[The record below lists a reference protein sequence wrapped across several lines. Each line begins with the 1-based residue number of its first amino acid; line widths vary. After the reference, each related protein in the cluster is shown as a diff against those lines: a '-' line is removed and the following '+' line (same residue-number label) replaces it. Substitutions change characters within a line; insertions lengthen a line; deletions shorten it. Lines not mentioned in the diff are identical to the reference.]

1 MRGFCFLEV
10 HTVAEL
16 NIEVTPAIIADFREF
31 YEEFSDSAAW
41 SDGKIKKALSI
52 ARGEFGSCGHWGD
65 YKPYSFLQRGW
76 FALAAHY
83 LTWNNATTDA
93 TKADGSAST
102 PYAQA
107 SKSVRDESVSYAIPA
122 ANASLTTWEASLA
135 LTPYGLEYL
144 HLRSR
149 AGMGAIC
156 V

>member
-1 MRGFCFLEV
+1 MS
-10 HTVAEL
+10 EL
-16 NIEVTPAIIADFREF
+16 TIEVTPEIIADFRGFYPEF
-31 YEEFSDSAAW
+31 TDVVVWPDAQVT
-41 SDGKIKKALSI
+41 KALYI
-52 ARGEFGSCGHWGD
+52 ARGEFGGCGCAGWGD

-83 LTWNNATTDA
+83 LTWLKAQTAATT
-93 TKADGSAST
+93 ADGSAST

-107 SKSVRDESVSYAIPA
+107 SKSVRDESVSFAIPA
-122 ANASLTTWEASLA
+122 ANAALTTWEAALA
-135 LTPYGLEYL
+135 LTPYGVEYL